1 MSGITPILD
10 TLLHQVLGK
19 RVDTPVIKDQPLPV
33 SAATSSDAIQ
43 PARSDSRLH
52 QQGGERVVGP
62 SPATAREGASA
73 PAPPPGQA
81 GLSSSQLHLSPTAIK
96 IADLLSHFPATQT
109 ASVRPLAAL
118 LLQPADSADSLATAL
133 SQSVRES
140 GAFYESHLQ
149 RWMAG
154 QYPRSALMREPQAW
168 LSLTFR
174 PFTPTSM
181 LSTPM
186 PFLATPTPLNSG
198 LLTGGGRQALSQHV
212 SPSSAPMPAKASTFA
227 GMTAATANLDETV
240 SSRAIGSGEAR
251 LSQSV
256 TAAGFGGE
264 RSSSMAGVSD
274 TASSLAMSRA
284 HQLSQQPTEAL
295 QAIVRHQL
303 ELIVAPNLRWEG
315 QLWPGVPMT
324 LMFSELPRDPAFD
337 DNDDDVDDRSPRYD
351 DETRDEWRA
360 EVQVRLPTL
369 GVVDITF
376 QARQATALRVEID
389 PSEAP
394 TRDRVRR
401 ELEPLRQRLTALG
414 IQAEIALGASHHE
427 R

>member
-1 MSGITPILD
+1 VSGITPILD

-52 QQGGERVVGP
+52 QQGGERVVGA
-62 SPATAREGASA
+62 SSAMGREAT
-73 PAPPPGQA
+73 PTPPPLSGQT
-81 GLSSSQLHLSPTAIK
+81 GLSSSQLHLSPTAMK
-96 IADLLSHFPATQT
+96 IADILSHFPATQT

-154 QYPRSALMREPQAW
+154 QYPRTALMREPQAW

-186 PFLATPTPLNSG
+186 PFLATPGLLNSG
-198 LLTGGGRQALSQHV
+198 LLAGGERQA
-212 SPSSAPMPAKASTFA
+212 SPPNVLPGSATTPAKTNASA
-227 GMTAATANLDETV
+227 GITSTPASLDEST
-240 SSRAIGSGEAR
+240 SSRSAGSGELR
-251 LSQSV
+251 LSHSL
-256 TAAGFGGE
+256 TAAGVGGE
-264 RSSSMAGVSD
+264 RSTSMAGVSD
-274 TASSLAMSRA
+274 TTSSLAMSRA
-284 HQLSQQPTEAL
+284 HQLSQQSSEAL

-324 LMFSELPRDPAFD
+324 LMFAELPRDPAS
-337 DNDDDVDDRSPRYD
+337 DDDVDADARSSPR
-351 DETRDEWRA
+351 DEESRDEWRA
-360 EVQVRLPTL
+360 EVQVKLPTL

-376 QARQATALRVEID
+376 QARQGAALRVEVD
-389 PSEAP
+389 PFEAP
-394 TRDRVRR
+394 TRDRVQR

-414 IQAEIALGASHHE
+414 LQAEIALGVNPHD